1 MYNMAQHILYYATS
15 EMYCITLIMFLDVCY
30 NSHDV
35 TSQMY
40 YVTLII
46 MFLNVLFLRQGK
58 FAIVPRQ
65 REFYGHLQVPRN
77 PIFVPG

>member
-1 MYNMAQHILYYATS
+1 
-15 EMYCITLIMFLDVCY
+15 MYC
-30 NSHDV
+30 
-35 TSQMY
+35 
-40 YVTLII
+40 LII
-46 MFLNVLFLRQGK
+46 FLNVLSNYGNLMQGK